1 VAASRSEM
9 LSTRKVPFPA
19 TCVSGMEFSLGIL
32 PSISGMQCPCWS
44 IFGYPSMA
52 SMRSSNR
59 SEMKCS
65 GRSASSCT
73 SSIRYPLR
81 SPSIRCDSDY
91 EAFADRLVFASHHSA
106 GTPMLMQ
113 YLRRPCRSGTPRRR
127 YKRLKMFLMVCSL
140 VRIWAAISLF
150 L

>member
-1 VAASRSEM
+1 MGALARWQQRIPRVALYHERLA
-9 LSTRKVPFPA
+9 L
-19 TCVSGMEFSLGIL
+19 IL
-32 PSISGMQCPCWS
+32 ADVG
-44 IFGYPSMA
+44 
-52 SMRSSNR
+52 SN
-59 SEMKCS
+59 C
-65 GRSASSCT
+65 
-73 SSIRYPLR
+73 
-81 SPSIRCDSDY
+81 

-113 YLRRPCRSGTPRRR
+113 YLRRPFRSETPRRR